1 VIVTLTPNP
10 SVDRTLEVPAF
21 ERGAVVR
28 ATSARAHPGGKGVN
42 VARALAANGVP
53 TRAVLP
59 SGGRE
64 GSALLALLADLDV
77 EVVPVPIGGSVREN
91 VTIVEPDGTETK
103 LNAPGPT
110 LSSDEIAALVEAT
123 VAASRGA
130 DWVAL
135 CGSLPPGGDERLY
148 PNLVAA
154 LHETGVRVAVDASG
168 SALAASLPAAPDLVK
183 PNAEELAEAVGRPLI
198 TIGDVVEAAYE
209 LLQRGAQITLV
220 TLGAGGAVL
229 TLDGD
234 VFHAVAPRAMPRSTV
249 GAGDATLAGFLADGT
264 VGPQALR
271 RGVAWGTAAVKLP
284 GTQMPGPDDV
294 DLDEVRLID
303 PDTRLSIERRVVTAR
318 A

>member
-42 VARALAANGVP
+42 VARALVANGVP
-53 TRAVLP
+53 ARAVLP

-91 VTIVEPDGTETK
+91 VTIVERDGTETK

-110 LSSDEIAALVEAT
+110 LSADELAALVDAT

-154 LHETGVRVAVDASG
+154 LHETGVRVAVDSSG
-168 SALAASLPAAPDLVK
+168 WALAASLPAAPDLVK
-183 PNAEELAEAVGRPLI
+183 PNAEELGEAVGRPLL
-198 TIGDVVEAAYE
+198 TIGDVVEAAHE
-209 LLQRGAQITLV
+209 LVHRGARITLV
-220 TLGAGGAVL
+220 TLGADGAL
-229 TLDGD
+229 LALDGD
-234 VFHAVAPRAMPRSTV
+234 VFHAVAPRATTRSTV

-264 VGPQALR
+264 VGPHALR

-284 GTQMPGPDDV
+284 GTQMPGPRDV
-294 DLDEVRLID
+294 NLDQVRLID
-303 PDTRLSIERRVVTAR
+303 PDTELSIERPEVTAR

>member
-1 VIVTLTPNP
+1 MIVTLTPNP

-21 ERGAVVR
+21 ERGDVVR

-42 VARALAANGVP
+42 VARALAANGIA

-64 GSALLALLADLDV
+64 GSALLALLADLDI

-91 VTIVEPDGTETK
+91 VTIVEADGTETK
-103 LNAPGPT
+103 VNAPGPT
-110 LSSDEIAALVEAT
+110 LSSDEIAALVDAT

-135 CGSLPPGGDERLY
+135 CGSLPPGGDELY
-148 PNLVAA
+148 PDLVAA
-154 LHETGVRVAVDASG
+154 LHETGVRVAVDSSG

-183 PNAEELAEAVGRPLI
+183 PNAEELAEAVGRPLL
-198 TIGDVVEAAYE
+198 TIGDVVDAAHE
-209 LLQRGAQITLV
+209 LLDRGAQIALV
-220 TLGAGGAVL
+220 TLGAAGALL

-234 VFHAVAPRAMPRSTV
+234 VFHAVAPRAIPRSTV

-284 GTQMPGPDDV
+284 GTQMPGRHDV
-294 DLDEVRLID
+294 FLDEVRLVD
-303 PDTRLSIERRVVTAR
+303 PDTDLSIERREVPAR